1 MPTAQLPILNNAV
14 SDEEVVARVLD
25 GDLASFEILMRRH
38 NQRLYRIG
46 RAILRDDAEA
56 EDVMQDAYVRAYEH
70 LSQFAGRAKFS
81 TWLSRIAVNE
91 ALARRRRLRAHEELE
106 SSNMADENG
115 YKMEMKIDRF

>member
-1 MPTAQLPILNNAV
+1 MNAMSTLTAAAAL
-14 SDEEVVARVLD
+14 SDEDIVARVLA

-46 RAILRDDAEA
+46 RAILRNDAEA

-70 LSQFAGRAKFS
+70 LKQFQGKAKFS

-91 ALARRRRLRAHEELE
+91 ALARRKSFAREEAL
-106 SSNMADENG
+106 
-115 YKMEMKIDRF
+115 